1 MKLGRRWLIAVV
13 TLSLLPFVFVKPTHA
28 APLQPGQIFVAYGG
42 NQIAQISP
50 PYTTSDVTSFGISY
64 SFATLSTNLQGGGVA
79 LDENGYLYVTFG
91 FGTEPPNNRRGIV
104 KIAPNGSV
112 YKTITVGTSPDFR
125 GIAVKGGKVAV
136 ATDEGIYVFD
146 TDLSNS
152 RQIQPPS
159 PLTKTYRDVAFD
171 DAGNLYALHQ
181 KRVDRYKLV
190 SGAYQFDK
198 TVVVPELLG
207 DAVAI
212 AFDGAGNLYV
222 VDRVPNQQQVKKF
235 VRTGDDFSGPIG
247 IPRPSSIT
255 GGALFG
261 IGYEPGIN
269 TFFVVNTS
277 STQTD
282 LLKFSPNDTTMTI
295 VFSSSNITNA
305 RWLAVY
311 PTSEPAA
318 AILLLAGLG
327 WLVRRVR
334 RRA

>member
-13 TLSLLPFVFVKPTHA
+13 TLSLLSFVSIKPTHA
-28 APLQPGQIFVAYGG
+28 APFQPGQIFVAYGG

-50 PYTTSDVTSFGISY
+50 PYELDSVGYLGPLTY
-64 SFATLSTNLQGGGVA
+64 SFATSAMNLQGGGVA

-91 FGTEPPNNRRGIV
+91 TGSGDRGIV

-112 YKTITVGTSPDFR
+112 VKTITVGTSPDFR
-125 GIAVKGGKVAV
+125 GIAAKGGKVAV
-136 ATDEGIYVFD
+136 ATDSGVHIYD
-146 TDLSNS
+146 SNLNLLQTLSGN
-152 RQIQPPS
+152 
-159 PLTKTYRDVAFD
+159 YRDVAFD

-181 KRVDRYKLV
+181 TRVDRYKLV
-190 SGAYQFDK
+190 SGTYQFDG
-198 TVVVPELLG
+198 TVVSGLG
-207 DAVAI
+207 NAVAI

-222 VDRVPNQQQVKKF
+222 VDRSGQQVKKF
-235 VRTGDDFSGPIG
+235 VRAGDGFSGPTNIS
-247 IPRPSSIT
+247 RPSSIT
-255 GGALFG
+255 GGNLFG

-277 STQTD
+277 SSKTE
-282 LLKFSPNDTTMTI
+282 LLRFSPNDTTMAI
-295 VFSSSNITNA
+295 VFSSTDIRNA

-318 AILLLAGLG
+318 AVLLLAGLG

-334 RRA
+334 RRS

>member
-13 TLSLLPFVFVKPTHA
+13 TLSLLPFVSIKPTHA
-28 APLQPGQIFVAYGG
+28 APFQPGQIFVAYGG

-50 PYTTSDVTSFGISY
+50 PYSVSDVNSFGIGY
-64 SFATLSTNLQGGGVA
+64 SFATAAGTLEGGGVA

-91 FGTEPPNNRRGIV
+91 TGSGDRGIV

-112 YKTITVGTSPDFR
+112 VKTITVGTSPDFR
-125 GIAVKGGKVAV
+125 GIAAKGGKVAV
-136 ATDEGIYVFD
+136 ATDSGVHIYD
-146 TDLSNS
+146 SNLNLLQTLSGN
-152 RQIQPPS
+152 
-159 PLTKTYRDVAFD
+159 YRDVAFD

-181 KRVDRYKLV
+181 TRVDRYKLV
-190 SGAYQFDK
+190 SGTYQFDG
-198 TVVVPELLG
+198 TVVSGLG
-207 DAVAI
+207 NAVAI

-222 VDRVPNQQQVKKF
+222 VDRSGQQVKKF
-235 VRTGDDFSGPIG
+235 VRAGDGFSGPTNIS
-247 IPRPSSIT
+247 RPSSIT
-255 GGALFG
+255 GGNLFG

-277 STQTD
+277 SSKTE
-282 LLKFSPNDTTMTI
+282 LLRFSPNDTTMTI
-295 VFSSSNITNA
+295 VFSSTDIRNA

-318 AILLLAGLG
+318 AVLLLAGLG

-334 RRA
+334 RRS

>member
-1 MKLGRRWLIAVV
+1 M
-13 TLSLLPFVFVKPTHA
+13 SLMV
-28 APLQPGQIFVAYGG
+28 G

-64 SFATLSTNLQGGGVA
+64 SFATPSTNLQGGGVA
-79 LDENGYLYVTFG
+79 LDENGFLYVTFG

-125 GIAVKGGKVAV
+125 GIAAKGGKVAV
-136 ATDEGIYVFD
+136 ATDSGVRIYDSNFEQLLQ
-146 TDLSNS
+146 TLSRNYA
-152 RQIQPPS
+152 
-159 PLTKTYRDVAFD
+159 YRDVIFD
-171 DAGNLYALHQ
+171 DVGNLYALRYNQ
-181 KRVDRYKLV
+181 VERYKLDN
-190 SGAYQFDK
+190 SGRYQFDK
-198 TVVVPELLG
+198 TVVSGLE

-222 VDRVPNQQQVKKF
+222 VDRSGQQVKKF
-235 VRTGDDFSGPIG
+235 ARTGDDFSGPIG

-255 GGALFG
+255 DGALFG

-277 STQTD
+277 LSRTD

-295 VFSSSNITNA
+295 VFSSTDIKNA

-327 WLVRRVR
+327 WLARRVKR
-334 RRA
+334 KA

>member
-13 TLSLLPFVFVKPTHA
+13 TFSLLLFVSIKPTHA
-28 APLQPGQIFVAYGG
+28 APFQPGQIFVAYGG

-50 PYTTSDVTSFGISY
+50 PYELDSVGYLGPLTY
-64 SFATLSTNLQGGGVA
+64 SFATSATNLQGGGVA

-91 FGTEPPNNRRGIV
+91 TGSGNRGIV

-112 YKTITVGTSPDFR
+112 VKTVTVGTSPDFR
-125 GIAVKGGKVAV
+125 GIAAKGGKVAV
-136 ATDEGIYVFD
+136 ATNAGVRIYD
-146 TDLSNS
+146 SDLNNLLQTLSGN
-152 RQIQPPS
+152 
-159 PLTKTYRDVAFD
+159 YRDVVFD

-181 KRVDRYKLV
+181 TRVDRYKLV
-190 SGAYQFDK
+190 SGVYQLDR
-198 TVVVPELLG
+198 TVVSGLG

-212 AFDGAGNLYV
+212 TFDGAGNLYV
-222 VDRVPNQQQVKKF
+222 VDRSGQQVKKF
-235 VRTGDDFSGPIG
+235 VRAGDSFSSLTNIS
-247 IPRPSSIT
+247 RPSSIT
-255 GGALFG
+255 GGSLFG

-277 STQTD
+277 SAQTD
-282 LLKFSPNDTTMTI
+282 LLKFSPSDTTMSV
-295 VFSSSNITNA
+295 VFSSNAITNA

-318 AILLLAGLG
+318 AVLLLAGLG

-334 RRA
+334 RRS

>member
-1 MKLGRRWLIAVV
+1 MELGRRWLIAVV
-13 TLSLLPFVFVKPTHA
+13 TLSLLPFVFIKPTHA

-136 ATDEGIYVFD
+136 ATDSGIRIYD
-146 TDLSNS
+146 SNLDELLQTLSENY
-152 RQIQPPS
+152 P
-159 PLTKTYRDVAFD
+159 YRDVIFD

-181 KRVDRYKLV
+181 TRVDRYKLV
-190 SGAYQFDK
+190 SGTYQFDG
-198 TVVVPELLG
+198 TVVSGLG
-207 DAVAI
+207 NAVAI

-222 VDRVPNQQQVKKF
+222 VDRAGQQQVKKF

-255 GGALFG
+255 DGALFG

-277 STQTD
+277 STQTE

-295 VFSSSNITNA
+295 VFSSTNIVSV

-334 RRA
+334 RKA

>member
-1 MKLGRRWLIAVV
+1 MKRIRRWLIIVIAF
-13 TLSLLPFVFVKPTHA
+13 SLLSFVSVKPTHA

-50 PYTTSDVTSFGISY
+50 PYTTSDVTSFGIGY
-64 SFATLSTNLQGGGVA
+64 SFATAVGTLQGGGVA

-91 FGTEPPNNRRGIV
+91 TGTTGERGIV
-104 KIAPNGSV
+104 KIAPDGSV
-112 YKTITVGTSPDFR
+112 VKSITVGTSPDFR
-125 GIAVKGGKVAV
+125 GIAVKDGKVAV
-136 ATDEGIYVFD
+136 ATNTGVRIYD
-146 TDLSNS
+146 SDLNNLSQTLSGN
-152 RQIQPPS
+152 
-159 PLTKTYRDVAFD
+159 YRDVIFD

-181 KRVDRYKLV
+181 TRVDRYKLV
-190 SGAYQFDK
+190 GGTYQYEGTVISG
-198 TVVVPELLG
+198 LG

-222 VDRVPNQQQVKKF
+222 VDRSGQQVRKF
-235 VRTGDDFSGPIG
+235 VRVGDGFSGPIN
-247 IPRPSSIT
+247 ILRPSSIT

-261 IGYEPGIN
+261 IDYEPGIN

-277 STQTD
+277 SASTE

-295 VFSSSNITNA
+295 VFSSTGIKNA

-311 PTSEPAA
+311 PTPEPAT

-327 WLVRRVR
+327 WWVRRVR
-334 RRA
+334 RKA

>member
-13 TLSLLPFVFVKPTHA
+13 TLSLLSFVSIKPTHA
-28 APLQPGQIFVAYGG
+28 APFQPGQIFVAYGG

-50 PYTTSDVTSFGISY
+50 PYELDSVGYLGPLTY
-64 SFATLSTNLQGGGVA
+64 SFATSATNLQGGGVA

-91 FGTEPPNNRRGIV
+91 TGSGNRGIV

-112 YKTITVGTSPDFR
+112 VKTVTVGTSPDFR
-125 GIAVKGGKVAV
+125 GIAAKGGKVAV
-136 ATDEGIYVFD
+136 ATNAGVRIYD
-146 TDLSNS
+146 SDLNNLLQTLSGN
-152 RQIQPPS
+152 
-159 PLTKTYRDVAFD
+159 YRDVVFD

-181 KRVDRYKLV
+181 TRVDRYKLV
-190 SGAYQFDK
+190 SGVYQLDR
-198 TVVVPELLG
+198 TVVSGLG

-212 AFDGAGNLYV
+212 TFDGAGNLYV
-222 VDRVPNQQQVKKF
+222 VDRSGQQVKKF
-235 VRTGDDFSGPIG
+235 VRAGDSFSSLTNIS
-247 IPRPSSIT
+247 RPSSIT
-255 GGALFG
+255 GGSLFG

-277 STQTD
+277 SAQTD
-282 LLKFSPNDTTMTI
+282 LLKFSPSDTTMSV
-295 VFSSSNITNA
+295 VFSSNAITNA

-318 AILLLAGLG
+318 AVLLLAGLG

-334 RRA
+334 RRS

>member
-1 MKLGRRWLIAVV
+1 MKLGRRWLITVV
-13 TLSLLPFVFVKPTHA
+13 TLSLLPFVFIKPTHA

-50 PYTTSDVTSFGISY
+50 PYTTNDVTSFGLGY
-64 SFATLSTNLQGGGVA
+64 SFAKAVGTLEGGGVA

-91 FGTEPPNNRRGIV
+91 TGSGDRGIV

-136 ATDEGIYVFD
+136 ATNSGVRIYDSNFEQLLQ
-146 TDLSNS
+146 TLSRNYA
-152 RQIQPPS
+152 
-159 PLTKTYRDVAFD
+159 YRDVIFD
-171 DAGNLYALHQ
+171 DVGNLYALRYNQ
-181 KRVDRYKLV
+181 VERYKLDN
-190 SGAYQFDK
+190 SGRYQFDK
-198 TVVVPELLG
+198 TVVSGLE

-222 VDRVPNQQQVKKF
+222 VDRSGQQVKKF
-235 VRTGDDFSGPIG
+235 ARTGDDFSGPIG

-255 GGALFG
+255 DGALFG

-277 STQTD
+277 LSRTE

-295 VFSSSNITNA
+295 VFSSTNIVSA

-334 RRA
+334 RKA